1 APRTRR
7 RTSTGSA
14 APAGPAARASPSPS
28 WTGTTSRVG
37 ASSTRLSVWDTAS
50 PPRPTPPRRICAP
63 ISGSPRAPA
72 GGSARPPGPARAAV
86 SRPAPAAPV
95 AARGAAPAARPPVPT
110 PRRRRGGPVPTPRR
124 RATGRPAGDAVVGG
138 VPPRRPADRRAGT
151 DRRPR
156 HARQG
161 NVSTHPNGDHRP
173 HRPRP
178 GVPVERRTR
187 RARLAAAVIALAVVA
202 TAAIV
207 VTTGSAANSGF
218 DPADTD
224 QPEYGPTIEMPT
236 SLRALWSHE
245 STGAG
250 APLTTGGNLVTVDD
264 DGELIGRDAGSG
276 EEVWSY
282 AHAGRLCAAT
292 YFSDSLVAAFDG
304 AAGCSD

>member
-1 APRTRR
+1 
-7 RTSTGSA
+7 
-14 APAGPAARASPSPS
+14 
-28 WTGTTSRVG
+28 RVG

-72 GGSARPPGPARAAV
+72 GGSARPPEPDRAAV

-173 HRPRP
+173 HRPPRRRAPGRAAGDAVVGAVPPRRPADRRAGTERRPRHARQGNVSTHPNGDHRPHRPRP

-187 RARLAAAVIALAVVA
+187 RDLLAAAVIALAVVA

-218 DPADTD
+218 DPA
-224 QPEYGPTIEMPT
+224 
-236 SLRALWSHE
+236 
-245 STGAG
+245 
-250 APLTTGGNLVTVDD
+250 
-264 DGELIGRDAGSG
+264 
-276 EEVWSY
+276 
-282 AHAGRLCAAT
+282 
-292 YFSDSLVAAFDG
+292 
-304 AAGCSD
+304 